1 LAFVEKRLEGVMR
14 TYLNMYQTWI
24 KFLINSR
31 FTRTGL
37 TFDFIILPLTAYNY
51 KDYQGMYLQ
60 DAQFG
65 YSKMIAGVAMGIK
78 QRDLISVIDFE
89 NNLLNLDEKMIPLM
103 SSYTQSGNEN
113 SDKKNNSGE
122 KNSGSSG

>member
-1 LAFVEKRLEGVMR
+1 LGNSSLFFNADNSSSLAFVEKRLEGVMR

-60 DAQFG
+60 DA
-65 YSKMIAGVAMGIK
+65 
-78 QRDLISVIDFE
+78 
-89 NNLLNLDEKMIPLM
+89 
-103 SSYTQSGNEN
+103 
-113 SDKKNNSGE
+113 
-122 KNSGSSG
+122 